1 MPIMSASAGF
11 TRYRLVDETTDQ
23 IIREVPERLKRHAF
37 SDIDHTADD
46 LAMGWVS
53 FENMLDP
60 TWRDAPPEKGEFMAF
75 GFRVDTRKVPAA
87 VARKHYQISLEA
99 ELARARDEGRKGV
112 SRDRKLELKEQVML
126 KLRARTLAVPN
137 VFDVI
142 WNTTSAV
149 VYLTSTSQ
157 KVRDMF
163 EDHFTQ
169 SFDLH
174 LEPLTPY
181 VMALSRMGEGAST
194 SLDEVEPAV
203 FV

>member
-23 IIREVPERLKRHAF
+23 LFREVPERLKKNAF
-37 SDIDHTADD
+37 SDIDHTADE

-60 TWRDAPPEKGEFMAF
+60 AWRDAPPEKGEFMAF
-75 GFRVDTRKVPAA
+75 GFRVDVRRVAAA
-87 VARKHYQISLEA
+87 VARKYYQIALES
-99 ELARARDEGRKGV
+99 ELARARDEGRKGI
-112 SRDRKLELKEQVML
+112 SRDRKLELKEQTML
-126 KLRARTLAVPN
+126 KLRARTLAVPA

-142 WNTTSAV
+142 WNTSSGV

-163 EDHFTQ
+163 EDHFTL

-181 VMALSRMGEGAST
+181 VLALGRMGEGGSA
-194 SLDEVEPAV
+194 SLDDVEPAV
-203 FV
+203 FI

>member
-23 IIREVPERLKRHAF
+23 LLREAPERLKRNAF

-60 TWRDAPPEKGEFMAF
+60 SWREAPPEKGEFMAF
-75 GFRVDTRKVPAA
+75 GFRVDTRKVPGA
-87 VARKHYQISLEA
+87 VARKHYQIALEA

-112 SRDRKLELKEQVML
+112 SRDRKLEIKEQVML
-126 KLRARTLAVPN
+126 KLRARTLAVPA
-137 VFDVI
+137 VFDVV
-142 WNTTSAV
+142 WSTTSGV

-163 EDHFTQ
+163 EDHFTLT
-169 SFDLH
+169 FDLH

-181 VMALSRMGEGAST
+181 VLALGRMGEGGSA

-203 FV
+203 FI